1 MTTLTASTRSAA
13 ARPSRLHV
21 LAASN
26 GKIVSDV
33 GANAASYSG
42 ANVAQMAATLID
54 EQADEVV
61 ARLYG
66 DYCRNAGFPP
76 PAPRKK

>member
-1 MTTLTASTRSAA
+1 MKRV
-13 ARPSRLHV
+13 R
-21 LAASN
+21 
-26 GKIVSDV
+26 
-33 GANAASYSG
+33 ASYSG

>member
-1 MTTLTASTRSAA
+1 MGFT
-13 ARPSRLHV
+13 

-26 GKIVSDV
+26 GKIISDV

-66 DYCRNAGFPP
+66 DYCRNAGFRRLRR
-76 PAPRKK
+76 ARNSASRSFDCRRQR